1 MIMPFVAYN
10 RSGVEC
16 CEGVFEFRQLLSAAT
31 AVHSPTVM
39 ILRPLGDLRRRK
51 ASSRHRLR
59 EPRDRLELGEGEEM
73 QTSAIGGSHSY

>member
-1 MIMPFVAYN
+1 MPFVAYN
-10 RSGVEC
+10 RSGVERC
-16 CEGVFEFRQLLSAAT
+16 VLGAFLNFGNFFLLQT
-31 AVHSPTVM
+31 AGHSPTVM